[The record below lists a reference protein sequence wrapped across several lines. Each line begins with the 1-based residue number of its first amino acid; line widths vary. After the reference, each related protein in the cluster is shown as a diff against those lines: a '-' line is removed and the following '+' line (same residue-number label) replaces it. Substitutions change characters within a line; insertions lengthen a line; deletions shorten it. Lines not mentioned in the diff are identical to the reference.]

1 MNKDNFVE
9 ILMIEDN
16 PDDAELALHAL
27 QSQNIVN
34 FITHI
39 PDGVEALEF
48 LFGTGKYQDREITH
62 YPKMILLDLKLPKLS
77 GLEVLEKIRAN
88 SHTKA
93 IPVVVLTSSNQDPD
107 IERAYELGVNSYIIK
122 PVDFDQ
128 FSETIAKL
136 GMYWAVLNTPHPPKD
151 KTDESE

>member
-48 LFGTGKYQDREITH
+48 LFGTGKYNDREITH

-88 SHTKA
+88 SHTKT

>member
-1 MNKDNFVE
+1 
-9 ILMIEDN
+9 
-16 PDDAELALHAL
+16 LHAL